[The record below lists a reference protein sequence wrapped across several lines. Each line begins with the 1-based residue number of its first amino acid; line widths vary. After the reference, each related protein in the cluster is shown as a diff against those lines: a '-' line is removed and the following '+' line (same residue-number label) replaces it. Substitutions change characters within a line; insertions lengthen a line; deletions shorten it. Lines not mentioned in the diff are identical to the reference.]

1 MSTEIGDGIYRDSF
15 NLTTDSG
22 GGFTFSHTNIPEN
35 IAEWLGFTLQPAL
48 SSDFAHITNVTGD
61 PEVNSDT
68 GYVNFTISGNAA
80 LNDAEV
86 VINCVYKPA

>member
-22 GGFTFSHTNIPEN
+22 GGFVFTHTNIPEN
-35 IAEWLGFTLQPAL
+35 ITEWLGFTLQPAL
-48 SSDFAHITNVTGD
+48 SSDVAQITNVTGE
-61 PEVNSDT
+61 PEVNSET
-68 GYVNFTISGNAA
+68 GFVNFTIAGNAA